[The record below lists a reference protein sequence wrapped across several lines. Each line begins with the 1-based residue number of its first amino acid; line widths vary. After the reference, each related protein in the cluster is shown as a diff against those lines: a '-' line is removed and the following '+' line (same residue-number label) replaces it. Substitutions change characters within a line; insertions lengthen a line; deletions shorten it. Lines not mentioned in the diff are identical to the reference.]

1 MEEPRIRRLLVVHP
15 REDPID
21 MHVAVEPGYA
31 RRLIGCAPFDR
42 LESPYSSFGIFG
54 HAQPNPQAELLNCTL
69 SDYCGSV
76 WCTLYGSFWI
86 SGVNKDGY
94 PRELTDKDIEIY
106 SRLFSLEERT
116 KPLEEQAKLIQELC
130 PPGKTHMYTPPYSP
144 TGTPPSP
151 YFDESDKYIPPQP
164 SYMHDDNA
172 SAVPVKNKDYTPH
185 CPICGSPDIEKITLG
200 QKAFGGF
207 MFGLFSKTAK
217 SQFKCNN
224 CGAKF

>member
-1 MEEPRIRRLLVVHP
+1 MEEPRIRRLLVIHP
-15 REDPID
+15 GEEPID

-31 RRLIGCAPFDR
+31 RRLIGGLPFAR
-42 LESPYSSFGIFG
+42 LESPYAAFGILG
-54 HAQPNPQAELLNCTL
+54 HDEQSDQAPVLNCTL
-69 SDYCGSV
+69 SDYCGNA

-86 SGVNKDGY
+86 CAMSAD
-94 PRELTDKDIEIY
+94 PRPRDLTDAEVALY
-106 SRLFSLEERT
+106 VRLFSLEERS
-116 KPLEEQAKLIQELC
+116 KSLAEQAKLIQELC

-144 TGTPPSP
+144 TGTPPDPSL
-151 YFDESDKYIPPQP
+151 DESEQYPFGRWSCRFSDDTP
-164 SYMHDDNA
+164 SSSKQTY
-172 SAVPVKNKDYTPH
+172 VPH
-185 CPICGSPDIEKITLG
+185 CPICGSPDIEKITLA